1 MKEYRTRL
9 HVVLEI
15 ATWLILLATLL
26 IAVYGIR
33 TLPETI
39 ATHYNAAGEVDGYG
53 SPATLLIL
61 PMIMILPLGIISLVI
76 HFVQPEFWNT
86 PFEVKEENAAVVY
99 RDMTTMMHLV
109 QVEIA
114 VFMLYTQIK
123 SFLQDGTGVLV
134 ATVLWM
140 AVLFATIIIMAVRA
154 WRHNRME

>member
-15 ATWLILLATLL
+15 AAWLLLLATLL

-61 PMIMILPLGIISLVI
+61 PMLMILPLGIISLVI
-76 HFVQPEFWNT
+76 HFVRPEFWNT
-86 PFEVKEENAAVVY
+86 PFAVKEENAAVVY

-114 VFMLYTQIK
+114 AFMLYTQIK
-123 SFLQDGTGVLV
+123 SFLQDGTRMLAATILFLV
-134 ATVLWM
+134 
-140 AVLFATIIIMAVRA
+140 VLFATIIGMAVRA
-154 WRHNRME
+154 WRHNRAG